1 MFSRME
7 DTMTIEN
14 RIKKVFMESLELEDK
29 TEEIKTIEDLD
40 LKNIEGYGV
49 EINSL
54 LVLEIMMGLESEFEI
69 ELNPVNFDIS
79 WITDIEKL
87 KELVTDLM

>member
-1 MFSRME
+1 
-7 DTMTIEN
+7 MTIEN